1 MNDQMS
7 ENGMARRIRATRDA
21 PSQARRMIGGL
32 ASDLGHRLD
41 DVALV
46 LSELVTNSVVHG
58 GAAGDI
64 DGDIDFSLSVGN
76 TIRLEVTD
84 TGSGFDETELPVGKD
99 NGLGLVLVDRLS
111 QDWGVA
117 RDGNRFTV
125 WVEIPKG

>member
-7 ENGMARRIRATRDA
+7 ENGMARRIRASGDA
-21 PSQARRMIGGL
+21 PSQARRMISSL

-41 DVALV
+41 DVALI

-111 QDWGVA
+111 RDWGVR